1 MEFHSRAWE
10 NRLARSLRTSSKRYL
25 WSVRGERESQWNA
38 HNHRAHIKVHA
49 VIIIRLRFVVEVVF
63 VVVVVLVIIVIVIV
77 IVAEGMEVGVRMRVL
92 AGRGGGTVE
101 MFEER
106 VVSLANALKLGRR
119 VLVVGVL
126 VRMRLERELNGSD
139 V

>member
-1 MEFHSRAWE
+1 MGFNSRAWE

-25 WSVRGERESQWNA
+25 WSVHGERDAQWSA

-49 VIIIRLRFVVEVVF
+49 VLIVRLRFVVEVVF

-77 IVAEGMEVGVRMRVL
+77 IVAEGVEVGVRMRVL
-92 AGRGGGTVE
+92 AGRGGGAVK

-106 VVSLANALKLGRR
+106 VEGAGEAPSRARR
-119 VLVVGVL
+119 VGVC
-126 VRMRLERELNGSD
+126 
-139 V
+139 